1 MSLDY
6 HFEADEELSLEQ
18 VEAALI
24 KAGWNDIDW
33 TENIITALAP
43 GFTIHSELYTDPKS
57 IMSENTKGLSFP
69 VYLHSYIR
77 TRGPHSDEIFEG
89 FLTELAGIS
98 KANFLV
104 SFQFESLI
112 FWRDSDGLH
121 KA

>member
-6 HFEADEELSLEQ
+6 HFEADEELSLEH

-33 TENIITALAP
+33 AGNIVTALAP
-43 GFTIHSELYTDPKS
+43 DFSIHSERYTDPKS
-57 IMSENTKGLSFP
+57 IISENTKGLSFP
-69 VYLHSYIR
+69 VYLHISIR
-77 TRGPHSDEIFEG
+77 TRGPHSDEIFEK

-98 KANFLV
+98 KAQFLV
-104 SFQFESLI
+104 SFQFESLM

-121 KA
+121 KT